1 MADNIDKLIAAL
13 ENQNKHLEDLIKENQ
28 RLTNSPF
35 DMTSIERIKI
45 LSEEVANLGKKFDD
59 ALGEANKHFNG
70 LFKDKS
76 KIIDDLSEAAKRLKN
91 DLQNVKNEQNK
102 LDKALQ
108 KISEHEKKFGDD
120 ASKMTASQQKYYQ
133 KLKNAADSYRKKL
146 KIENDIYNENKDAL
160 SELRNVS
167 SGYYRYANNEQK
179 ELNKRIVEGTH
190 AMDDE
195 AEKWE
200 QRTRALRKG
209 FGEISKGGKQIYT
222 SLKSTLE
229 PWSKANHEAMAY
241 ARNMGMSQ
249 KTADAYLTKTVSWAA
264 ENNIGLLFNKTTA
277 ELINMQGKYS
287 EVLGRNVQLTGEQK
301 LDMLAMEKYL
311 GEDGMMDIASNLESF
326 GLGMSDSA
334 EFVNKTMNEAQKHGI
349 AASKLTKT
357 IRENIKMAQNYSFKN
372 GLDGLTS
379 MAKKATELK
388 TSMSLINGFI
398 DKTSTVEG
406 AITTGAN
413 LQVLGGSYAMGA
425 DPLSMMHESLN
436 DVEGLFDR
444 ALNMVKGK
452 VFYNSS
458 TGNFEMG
465 AMDRYLM
472 KQAATQMG
480 INPEELIGAAFRDA
494 SLSRIENQIKLNSKI
509 SGDEDMVRMVKNV
522 ATWDNGSAV
531 VNIDGV
537 DKKISE
543 LNQDDKAKLEAM
555 QRTDSQNLQDMAIS
569 LRSMNDIMSGVEKE
583 TNNEQAKAVEGVAT
597 GINGLL
603 RQNTELLN
611 NVSKIGAWINI
622 IGGAAGIFG
631 GVWTTASGVLR
642 LGNGI
647 RNLFRPGH
655 NIGVS
660 KNAGVVGRSKQLMR
674 IGKTHG
680 LKGVA
685 RFGKAAL
692 KGTSGSV
699 VGGGLIGAG
708 LSLGIDLLTGEF
720 NRDTGSSIGRAVGVG
735 VGSAIGGIFGPVGV
749 MVGGMIGGAVTSA
762 VQDSLKKGREEIRK
776 NISSELEKTHPHLSK
791 LFTGNNALQGNY
803 NERQLK
809 AIAKAIEDGKI
820 DEDDNLGWWLSRQ
833 MRANNDFVRI
843 QEHGVKVNVEMAKGG
858 YLKGRSHAN
867 GGMPI
872 LGSDISVEGGEFV
885 VNKEAT
891 KLFRPTLEKIN
902 SGDYSMIAKEP
913 LGKQLSVHR
922 TSHNSSDM
930 PHNSKVNI
938 NPISIN
944 LSGTIKLESN
954 NKQVDVSN
962 DILNNPLLIT
972 KLTEMINKQLNILD
986 YNSYNKGRFIQKFT

>member
-1 MADNIDKLIAAL
+1 MADL
-13 ENQNKHLEDLIKENQ
+13 
-28 RLTNSPF
+28 
-35 DMTSIERIKI
+35 
-45 LSEEVANLGKKFDD
+45 
-59 ALGEANKHFNG
+59 
-70 LFKDKS
+70 
-76 KIIDDLSEAAKRLKN
+76 N
-91 DLQNVKNEQNK
+91 DLVSLLKEQNK
-102 LDKALQ
+102 GLKELIEQNNELKKTPFDLTSLERLELLSKKVSDLEKDFSKSLENASKTFDGLFTDKSNVVEDLNKATEKLNVNLQKVQNEQKMFDKANQ
-108 KISEHEKKFGDD
+108 KISEHILEFGDD
-120 ASKMTASQQKYYQ
+120 VNNMTDSEKKYFL
-133 KLKNAADSYRKKL
+133 KLKKAALNHKKELEKEKKL
-146 KIENDIYNENKDAL
+146 YEEKKKILSDVKEAGKNYYNTLNDKQRD
-160 SELRNVS
+160 
-167 SGYYRYANNEQK
+167 
-179 ELNKRIVEGTH
+179 LNKRIVEGTH
-190 AMDDE
+190 SMDDFS
-195 AEKWE
+195 EKWE

-209 FGEISKGGKQIYT
+209 FGEISKGGKQIYA

-249 KTADAYLTKTVSWAA
+249 KTADSYLSKTVSWAA
-264 ENNIGLLFNKTTA
+264 NNDIGLLFNKTTA

-311 GEDGMMDIASNLESF
+311 GEDGMMDIANNLESF

-349 AASKLTKT
+349 VASKLTKT

-444 ALNMVKGK
+444 ALDMVKGK

-480 INPEELIGAAFRDA
+480 INPEELISAAFNQA
-494 SLSRIENQIKLNSKI
+494 SLSRIENQIKLNSRI

-537 DKKISE
+537 DKKVSD

-583 TNNEQAKAVEGVAT
+583 TNNEQAKAVEWAAT

-603 RQNTELLN
+603 RQNTELLA
-611 NVSKIGAWINI
+611 NVSKIGAWINV

-631 GVWTTASGVLR
+631 GVWATASGVLR
-642 LGNGI
+642 LGTGI
-647 RNLFRPGH
+647 RNLFKSGH

-660 KNAGVVGRSKQLMR
+660 NNAGVIGRSKQLMR

-685 RFGKAAL
+685 RFGKTAL
-692 KGTSGSV
+692 RGAGRSV
-699 VGGGLIGAG
+699 VSGGLAGAA
-708 LSLGIDLLTGEF
+708 LSLGTDLLTGEF
-720 NRDTGSSIGRAVGVG
+720 SRDTGSSVGRAVGVG
-735 VGSAIGGIFGPVGV
+735 VGSAIGSIFGPIGT
-749 MVGGMIGGAVTSA
+749 MVGGMIGGAITSS

-791 LFTGNNALQGNY
+791 LFTGDNALQGNY
-803 NERQLK
+803 SERQLK

-954 NKQVDVSN
+954 NKQVDISN
-962 DILNNPLLIT
+962 DILSNPILIN

>member
-1 MADNIDKLIAAL
+1 MADLNDLVSLLKEQNKNLKELIEKNNELKNTPFDLTSLERLELLSKKVSESEDNFSKSL
-13 ENQNKHLEDLIKENQ
+13 ENASKTFKDLFTDKSNVVEDLKKATKELDDSLQDVQNEQKLFDEANQKLSKHIKKVGADVN
-28 RLTNSPF
+28 N
-35 DMTSIERIKI
+35 MTAKQKKRFEKLKDEVDKHKQVLELYEEKKNI
-45 LSEEVANLGKKFDD
+45 LSELE
-59 ALGEANKHFNG
+59 
-70 LFKDKS
+70 
-76 KIIDDLSEAAKRLKN
+76 EAAKEYYTTSN
-91 DLQNVKNEQNK
+91 DEQ
-102 LDKALQ
+102 
-108 KISEHEKKFGDD
+108 
-120 ASKMTASQQKYYQ
+120 
-133 KLKNAADSYRKKL
+133 R
-146 KIENDIYNENKDAL
+146 
-160 SELRNVS
+160 
-167 SGYYRYANNEQK
+167 

-190 AMDDE
+190 SMDDFS
-195 AEKWE
+195 EKWE

-209 FGEISKGGKQIYT
+209 FGEISKGGKQIYA

-249 KTADAYLTKTVSWAA
+249 KTADSYLSKTVSWAA

-311 GEDGMMDIASNLESF
+311 GEDGMMDIAGNLESF

-444 ALNMVKGK
+444 ALDMVKGK

-480 INPEELIGAAFRDA
+480 INPEELISAAFNQA
-494 SLSRIENQIKLNSKI
+494 SLSRIENQIKLNSRI

-537 DKKISE
+537 DKKVSD

-583 TNNEQAKAVEGVAT
+583 TNNEQANNVAVKWAAS

-611 NVSKIGAWINI
+611 KVSKIGSWINV

-631 GVWTTASGVLR
+631 GVWATASGVLR
-642 LGNGI
+642 LGTGI
-647 RNLFRPGH
+647 GNLFKPGH
-655 NIGVS
+655 NTGVS
-660 KNAGVVGRSKQLMR
+660 SNTGIIGGTKQL
-674 IGKTHG
+674 IQNVKTGG
-680 LKGVA
+680 LKGAA
-685 RFGKAAL
+685 RFGKTAL
-692 KGTSGSV
+692 RGAGRSV
-699 VGGGLIGAG
+699 VGGGLAGLG
-708 LSLGIDLLTGEF
+708 LSLVTDLLTGEF
-720 NRDTGSSIGRAVGVG
+720 NRDPESSGLRAVGVG
-735 VGSAIGGIFGPVGV
+735 VGSAIGSIFGPIGT
-749 MVGGMIGGAVTSA
+749 MVGGMIGGAITSS
-762 VQDSLKKGREEIRK
+762 VQDSLKDGREEIRK
-776 NISSELEKTHPHLSK
+776 KISSELEKTHPHLSK
-791 LFTGNNALQGNY
+791 LFTGDNALQGNY
-803 NERQLK
+803 TESQLK
-809 AIAKAIEDGKI
+809 EIAKAIEDGKI
-820 DEDDNLGWWLSRQ
+820 DDDDNLGFFTSWKLRS
-833 MRANNDFVRI
+833 NNDFVRI

-954 NKQVDVSN
+954 NKQVDISN
-962 DILNNPLLIT
+962 DILSNPILIN

>member
-1 MADNIDKLIAAL
+1 MADLNDLVSLLKEQNKSLKELIDKNNELKNTPFDLTSLERLELLSKKVSKLEENFSKSL
-13 ENQNKHLEDLIKENQ
+13 ENASKNFDGLFTDKSNLIEDLNKATKELKDSLQNAQYEQKMFDEANQKLSQHIKKFGADVNNMTAKQ
-28 RLTNSPF
+28 KKRF
-35 DMTSIERIKI
+35 DELKGEVDKHKEQIELYEKKKKN
-45 LSEEVANLGKKFDD
+45 LSELE
-59 ALGEANKHFNG
+59 
-70 LFKDKS
+70 
-76 KIIDDLSEAAKRLKN
+76 EAAKEYYTTSN
-91 DLQNVKNEQNK
+91 DEQ
-102 LDKALQ
+102 
-108 KISEHEKKFGDD
+108 
-120 ASKMTASQQKYYQ
+120 
-133 KLKNAADSYRKKL
+133 R
-146 KIENDIYNENKDAL
+146 
-160 SELRNVS
+160 
-167 SGYYRYANNEQK
+167 

-190 AMDDE
+190 SMDDFS
-195 AEKWE
+195 EKWE

-209 FGEISKGGKQIYT
+209 FGDISKGGKQIYT

-249 KTADAYLTKTVSWAA
+249 KTADAYLSKTVSWAA

-287 EVLGRNVQLTGEQK
+287 EVLGRNVQLTSEQK

-379 MAKKATELK
+379 MAKRATELK
-388 TSMSLINGFI
+388 TSMSLVNGFI
-398 DKTSTVEG
+398 DKASTVEG

-436 DVEGLFDR
+436 DVEGLFNR
-444 ALNMVKGK
+444 ALDMVKGK

-480 INPEELIGAAFRDA
+480 INPDELISAAFNQA
-494 SLSRIENQIKLNSKI
+494 SLSRIENQIKLNSRI

-537 DKKISE
+537 DKKVSD
-543 LNQDDKAKLEAM
+543 LNQEDKAVLEAM

-583 TNNEQAKAVEGVAT
+583 TNNEQAKAVEWAAT

-603 RQNTELLN
+603 RQNTELLT
-611 NVSKIGAWINI
+611 NVSKIGSWINV

-631 GVWTTASGVLR
+631 GVWATALGVRR
-642 LGNGI
+642 LGVGI
-647 RNLFRPGH
+647 GNLFRPGH
-655 NIGVS
+655 NTGVS
-660 KNAGVVGRSKQLMR
+660 SNTGIIGGTKQL
-674 IGKTHG
+674 IQNIKTDGFKKGIANFGKT
-680 LKGVA
+680 
-685 RFGKAAL
+685 AL
-692 KGTSGSV
+692 KSNLGSV
-699 VGGGLIGAG
+699 VGGGFVGAG
-708 LSLGIDLLTGEF
+708 LSLGADWLSGEL

-749 MVGGMIGGAVTSA
+749 MVGGMIGGAITSS
-762 VQDSLKKGREEIRK
+762 VQDHLKEGREKIRK

-809 AIAKAIEDGKI
+809 KIAKAIEDGKI
-820 DEDDNLGWWLSRQ
+820 DEDDDLGNYLKNRI
-833 MRANNDFVRI
+833 RANNDFVRM

-922 TSHNSSDM
+922 ASHNSSDM